1 MTREHDNDA
10 VQQYNDVML
19 SVRLGQ
25 PLEYIRGLS
34 LVDYTTYLAVLDA
47 DHKISVSAVR
57 RD

>member
-1 MTREHDNDA
+1 
-10 VQQYNDVML
+10 ML

-34 LVDYTTYLAVLDA
+34 LVDDTTYLAVLDA